1 MLDTYEEEKVLFIT
15 AEDETLNTSLRYIKA
30 GVTAVRVN
38 PLSSDRA
45 SMAEGIE
52 SKLKEA
58 NFGRA
63 GWMVGQL
70 TIYLSEYTS
79 ACPLAIC
86 EAVYRE

>member
-15 AEDETLNTSLRYIKA
+15 VEDETLNTSLRYIEA

-63 GWMVGQL
+63 GWMVSIL
-70 TIYLSEYTS
+70 VPALWPFVKLYIENEESFY
-79 ACPLAIC
+79 
-86 EAVYRE
+86 